1 MLIDSLRLEGRV
13 VVVTGGAGGIG
24 RAIVEE
30 VISLGA
36 HCVIADLD
44 EAAGSSLVGEL
55 KAKGFG
61 ATYMSLDVT
70 DPEAVRV
77 AMQRVTEQQGSLDA
91 LVTCA
96 GVACHGGS
104 LDLPDD
110 AWRRVIEVNMSG
122 TFWCA
127 REAARQMLRLE
138 RAGSIVTIGSISG
151 DVANQPQFQT
161 AYNASK
167 GGVHLVTRC
176 LATEFASHGIRVNS
190 IAPGYV
196 DTELTRAGVDSSWRR
211 SWETMTP
218 LGRLARPEEIS
229 AAVAFLIC
237 DAASYV
243 TGAIWPVDGGYLSW

>member
-1 MLIDSLRLEGRV
+1 MLVDNLRFEGRV

-24 RAIVEE
+24 RAIVED
-30 VISLGA
+30 VVRLGA

-44 EAAGSSLVGEL
+44 ETAGSSLVGEL

-61 ATYMSLDVT
+61 ATYMSLDVS

-77 AMQRVTEQQGSLDA
+77 AMQRVTEEQGSLDA

-110 AWRRVIEVNMSG
+110 TWGRVIEVNMSG

-161 AYNASK
+161 AYNASFRREEK
-167 GGVHLVTRC
+167 LIMIHDHYLKRRYGALESSDGARVEAKNHRS
-176 LATEFASHGIRVNS
+176 ASRYASRV
-190 IAPGYV
+190 AP
-196 DTELTRAGVDSSWRR
+196 
-211 SWETMTP
+211 
-218 LGRLARPEEIS
+218 
-229 AAVAFLIC
+229 
-237 DAASYV
+237 DAASE
-243 TGAIWPVDGGYLSW
+243 